1 MYKNKVKV
9 LYFTMNFTRPFLLLF
24 YTFLEQDRDS
34 FISSRFTKLKL
45 RVHTKALIFKKLVLP
60 ACTLVFLS
68 PCLAQSNTVSAGGE
82 ATGSSGSISYS
93 IGQVNYINVSSGSGK
108 ISEGVQQPIEILTI
122 NIEELPKTFSA
133 SIFPNPASD
142 QLIIQINS
150 EKNQALHSM
159 LYDVHGNL
167 LLSDVIQ
174 GNQHSIS
181 LSGLSPGIYILKIRN
196 EKESITSKIIKSE

>member
-1 MYKNKVKV
+1 MHKTTQILKS
-9 LYFTMNFTRPFLLLF
+9 FLLLAGI
-24 YTFLEQDRDS
+24 FLRTTYS
-34 FISSRFTKLKL
+34 
-45 RVHTKALIFKKLVLP
+45 
-60 ACTLVFLS
+60 
-68 PCLAQSNTVSAGGE
+68 LAQSTTLSSGGE
-82 ATGSSGSISYS
+82 ASGSSGSISYS